1 MASRLR
7 LEPLDMVGYA
17 NNLLRGWPE
26 TINQAMRPEE
36 GLTRVFVEQKE
47 VTLKCVYPDPD
58 DGVSFSWVKVEE
70 EGNDSYGGTK

>member
-1 MASRLR
+1 
-7 LEPLDMVGYA
+7 
-17 NNLLRGWPE
+17 
-26 TINQAMRPEE
+26 MRPEE

-70 EGNDSYGGTK
+70 DNDSYGGTK